1 MRFDYPTKAAATVTL
16 NFTTN
21 PESPYQR
28 EVIKHNSEVQM
39 EDGSIYVY
47 SRSVTNYRYSINVV
61 LYSQEERD
69 DLEAFYDDT
78 VNGSEKRF
86 DYTDP
91 YGEVYNVRFEN
102 QLQIVEI
109 MKDRFYRATFDL
121 IETV

>member
-1 MRFDYPTKAAATVTL
+1 MRFDYPTVATATESLV
-16 NFTTN
+16 FTTN
-21 PESPYQR
+21 PEAPYQR
-28 EVIKHNSEVQM
+28 EVIKHNTEVQM

-47 SRSVTNYRYSINVV
+47 SRSVTNYRYSISVV

-69 DLEAFYDDT
+69 DLEAFYDDI

-109 MKDRFYRATFDL
+109 MKDRFYRAKFDL
-121 IETV
+121 IETP